1 MDNAISQAAR
11 VHVVIRGR
19 AWHQSLDTARRPKTA
34 IGDNFMNPHDGTNK
48 GTLDEMD
55 EYAKKRLLDSI
66 SIKQSIIPKMI
77 DTILSDSEAYTNVD
91 LAHMNLLTEMAGLLT
106 DINATL
112 SQILAIQIKLARSQ
126 LASNELWE
134 WE

>member
-1 MDNAISQAAR
+1 
-11 VHVVIRGR
+11 
-19 AWHQSLDTARRPKTA
+19 
-34 IGDNFMNPHDGTNK
+34 MNPHDGTNK